1 MDHLKHHLKHMA
13 IGGVAIVGVL
23 AIAGVD
29 LGQALRWGIL
39 LACPIGMI
47 AMMAFMGRHR
57 GEGAQPRGVDSSKL
71 GADTADAPPATRH
84 H

>member
-1 MDHLKHHLKHMA
+1 MEHLKHHLKHMA
-13 IGGVAIVGVL
+13 IAGVAIVAVL

-57 GEGAQPRGVDSSKL
+57 GEGADQHQVDSSAP
-71 GADTADAPPATRH
+71 GADSADAPPVARH

>member
-1 MDHLKHHLKHMA
+1 MNHLKHHLKHMA
-13 IGGVAIVGVL
+13 IAGGAILLVL

-29 LGQALRWGIL
+29 LGQALRWALL

-47 AMMAFMGRHR
+47 AMMAFMGRHSDQ
-57 GEGAQPRGVDSSKL
+57 AAPPHQVDSNNPEAN
-71 GADTADAPPATRH
+71 GADSPPVARH